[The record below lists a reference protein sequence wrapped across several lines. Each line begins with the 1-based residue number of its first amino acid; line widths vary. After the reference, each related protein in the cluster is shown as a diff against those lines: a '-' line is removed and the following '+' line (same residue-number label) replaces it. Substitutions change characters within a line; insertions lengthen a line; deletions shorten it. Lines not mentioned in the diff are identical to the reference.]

1 MQAGKFDRRITIERF
16 AAGSPAVD
24 AFGGESGAWGAL
36 ATVWAQRTPVSD
48 GEKWRAQEVAAAIT
62 ERFLIRWS
70 STVSGVSAKDRISYN
85 SRLYDIS
92 GVKEVGRRQ
101 YIEITAAARDD

>member
-1 MQAGKFDRRITIERF
+1 MQAGKLDRRITLQRF
-16 AAGSPAVD
+16 SAGSPAFD
-24 AFGGESGAWGAL
+24 DFGGESGSWGTL
-36 ATVWAQRTPVSD
+36 ATVWAMRTPVSD

-70 STVSGVSAKDRISYN
+70 SAVSSLSAKDRISYN
-85 SRLYDIS
+85 SRIYDIS
-92 GVKEVGRRQ
+92 GVKEVGRRE